1 MEIKDN
7 DAKRLSFVMNIDH
20 IYFVGVLFEPVMLF
34 PFFFT
39 FRLLKVFL

>member
-20 IYFVGVLFEPVMLF
+20 IYFVGVLFGPIM
-34 PFFFT
+34 PFYFIF
-39 FRLLKVFL
+39 